1 VIRKARLL
9 LIPAGLGLLIIIS
22 QWPDM
27 RRYLKTRQLSQGHG
41 HPQNV
46 PLKGTTAYPQHPGD
60 GEQDGTGDFDSAS
73 RGDPAKDRSK
83 IAAITG
89 SWT

>member
-1 VIRKARLL
+1 MIRKALLL
-9 LIPAGLGLLIIIS
+9 LIPAA
-22 QWPDM
+22 
-27 RRYLKTRQLSQGHG
+27 LKIRQLSQGHG
-41 HPQNV
+41 RPQNV
-46 PLKGTTAYPQHPGD
+46 PLKGTKAYPQRPGD

-73 RGDPAKDRSK
+73 RGGSAEDRNK

>member
-9 LIPAGLGLLIIIS
+9 LMPATLGLLITS
-22 QWPDM
+22 QRPGI
-27 RRYLKTRQLSQGHG
+27 RRHRKIRQLSQGHG

-46 PLKGTTAYPQHPGD
+46 PLRGTKGYPQRPGD

-73 RGDPAKDRSK
+73 RGGPAQRP
-83 IAAITG
+83 
-89 SWT
+89 

>member
-1 VIRKARLL
+1 VIRKALLL
-9 LIPAGLGLLIIIS
+9 LIPAALGLLITS
-22 QWPDM
+22 QWPDI
-27 RRYLKTRQLSQGHG
+27 RRHLKTRQLSQGHG

-46 PLKGTTAYPQHPGD
+46 PLKGTTAYPQHPAAANKTAQ
-60 GEQDGTGDFDSAS
+60 ETSIL
-73 RGDPAKDRSK
+73 PAGQARRKDHSK